1 MFLLQTLPV
10 QAGVWFVSSAVRGG
24 TGIPPD
30 IWDRVL
36 PSTSASAAQQRDQTT
51 VYLQQAS
58 PLLQL
63 EVHSLVCVTPHSH
76 PGPAAHLR
84 HR

>member
-10 QAGVWFVSSAVRGG
+10 QAGLRIIGSPVGG
-24 TGIPPD
+24 GPGLPAD
-30 IWDRVL
+30 LWDGVL
-36 PSTSASAAQQRDQTT
+36 ASAQAAPAEQRDQTA
-51 VYLQQAS
+51 VHLQQAS

-63 EVHSLVCVTPHSH
+63 EVHGPVGVPAHAH
-76 PGPAAHLR
+76 AGPAAHLR